1 MKMKS
6 IMIIIKLSFS
16 YLSELKIQSG
26 IHYFLFESRIILQ
39 NIIVTKFIEIIM
51 NMFELV

>member
-1 MKMKS
+1 MNNMKMKS

-26 IHYFLFESRIILQ
+26 IQYFLFESRI
-39 NIIVTKFIEIIM
+39 NIILAKFVEIIM